1 MTRDIPYYST
11 NEDKQILRIFVIRHG
26 QTNENVKK
34 ILQGHKDTDLNE
46 VGVEQATKLGQYL
59 NQNREIRF
67 DKVFSSDLKRCQ
79 QTLNEILKAFSES
92 EKPEVSVDSGLRER
106 CMGII
111 EGMYLKDAEEYALKH
126 GKASFREFGENAK
139 DFEERLSS
147 KILEIIDQ
155 SLSLK
160 NIALISHGGSIR
172 QILKWLQYEENNVH
186 KIIVYN
192 TSVTIIDY
200 IKDAETLNVRR
211 VGNTQHLGDGEFV
224 VNDFRLR

>member
-46 VGVEQATKLGQYL
+46 VGVEQAIKLGQYL

-79 QTLNEILKAFSES
+79 QTLNEILKAFPES

>member
-1 MTRDIPYYST
+1 M
-11 NEDKQILRIFVIRHG
+11 
-26 QTNENVKK
+26 
-34 ILQGHKDTDLNE
+34 
-46 VGVEQATKLGQYL
+46 AKL
-59 NQNREIRF
+59 
-67 DKVFSSDLKRCQ
+67 
-79 QTLNEILKAFSES
+79 
-92 EKPEVSVDSGLRER
+92 
-106 CMGII
+106 
-111 EGMYLKDAEEYALKH
+111 
-126 GKASFREFGENAK
+126 ASFREFGENAK
-139 DFEERLSS
+139 DFEKRLSS

>member
-46 VGVEQATKLGQYL
+46 VGVEQAIKLGQYL

-79 QTLNEILKAFSES
+79 QTLNEILKPFPES